1 MIIINDREFILLSN
15 FIKKN
20 YGINLSKEKKSLV
33 ETRLN
38 SELERNNFE
47 NFSEYIEYIVGDKT
61 GDRLNDLVNKITTN
75 YTYFMREQ
83 EHFFYLRKVVLPYLM
98 RGVSDRD
105 LRIWSAGCSSGEEP
119 YTLAMVIADFL
130 KDDRLS
136 WDTKLLATD
145 ISSQVLKVANIGVYD
160 KAQINNIPNEWK
172 SKYFKSYNNE
182 KSKVVDSIRKEV
194 IFRRFNLMEEYYPFK
209 RKFQV
214 IFCRNVMIY
223 FDNETKEEI
232 VNKFY
237 DHTEV
242 GGYLFIGHS
251 ESISNLRTKYKYI
264 SPAIYRK
271 I

>member
-1 MIIINDREFILLSN
+1 MIIINDREFMQLSI

-38 SELERNNFE
+38 SELQRNEFQSFE
-47 NFSEYIEYIVGDKT
+47 EYIKYITSDKS
-61 GDRLNDLVNKITTN
+61 GERLNELVNRITTN
-75 YTYFMREQ
+75 YTYFMREK
-83 EHFFYLRKVVLPYLM
+83 EHFIYLKNIVLPYLEKTT
-98 RGVSDRD
+98 SEKD

-130 KDDRLS
+130 KENSMFWDR
-136 WDTKLLATD
+136 KLLATD
-145 ISSQVLKVANIGVYD
+145 ISSQVLKTANIGIYN
-160 KAQINNIPNEWK
+160 KEQICNVPIEWRNR
-172 SKYFKSYNNE
+172 YFKDYDRDRSR
-182 KSKVVDSIRKEV
+182 VVDSIKNEV

-237 DHTEV
+237 ESTEF
-242 GGYLFIGHS
+242 GGYLFVGHS
-251 ESISNLRTKYKYI
+251 ESISNLRTRYKYI